1 MGLRPGEVD
10 AIKGGTVGDVD
21 LAFRKVILTWLQQ
34 EYDFNKHG
42 KPSWRKLLECIG
54 SPAGGANPALAMR
67 VAANHPGMNVRYARN
82 TENF

>member
-1 MGLRPGEVD
+1 MGLRPGELD
-10 AIKGGTVGDVD
+10 AIARGTVGDID

-34 EYDFNKHG
+34 EYDVNKHG

-67 VAANHPGMNVRYARN
+67 LAADHSGITFMIASLL
-82 TENF
+82 